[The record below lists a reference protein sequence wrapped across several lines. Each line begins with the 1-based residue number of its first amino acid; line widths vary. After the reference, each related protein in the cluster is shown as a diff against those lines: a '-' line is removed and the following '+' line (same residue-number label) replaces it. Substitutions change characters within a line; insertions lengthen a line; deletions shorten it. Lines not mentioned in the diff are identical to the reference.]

1 MFDRAEQIRFCTSR
15 DGVRI
20 AYAVCGNGPPLVWSP
35 HWVRHL
41 KYDWVG
47 PLWRPWLELLTRHH
61 TVIRYDWRGC
71 GLSDREGVAFDPHSH
86 YEDLEAVIAAA
97 GFERF
102 ALFGV
107 GHGARIGMT
116 YAARFPSRVSRLV
129 LSGVSACGRVAR
141 GQTPEEA
148 AEEETRVNA
157 MALGWQT
164 DTPAYAQFFTTFHVP
179 DASAEQS
186 RSYNELLRLATS
198 PANAVAMM
206 RSFHRADVRDS
217 VSNVRCPTL
226 VMHSRDDSIIPF
238 EWGREV
244 AAQIPE
250 AFLVPLESRN
260 HVLVPDEPAWP
271 HMIEALDDFLLAR
284 SGAPIAVPVALD
296 KLTQREDEVLE
307 LVAQGLDNTT
317 IGKRLG
323 ISERTA
329 RNHVSTI
336 LSKLGVNSRAKAIV
350 RAREAGFGQKPAK

>member
-1 MFDRAEQIRFCTSR
+1 MSDRAEQIRFCTSR

-35 HWVRHL
+35 HWMRHL

-71 GLSDREGVAFDPHSH
+71 GLSDREGVALHPHSH

-102 ALFGV
+102 SLFGM
-107 GHGARIGMT
+107 GHGTRIGMA
-116 YAARFPSRVSRLV
+116 YAARFPTRVSRLV
-129 LSGVSACGRVAR
+129 LSGASTCGRVAR

-148 AEEETRVNA
+148 AEEEIRLNA
-157 MALGWQT
+157 MALSWQT
-164 DTPAYAQFFTTFHVP
+164 DTPAYARFFTTFHFP
-179 DASAEQS
+179 DANADQY
-186 RSYNELLRLATS
+186 RAHNELLRLATS

-206 RSFHRADVRDS
+206 KSFHRADVRDS
-217 VSNVRCPTL
+217 IANVRCPTL
-226 VMHSRDDSIIPF
+226 VMHSRDESIIPF
-238 EWGREV
+238 DWGREV
-244 AAQIPE
+244 AAQIPD
-250 AFLVPLESRN
+250 ARFVPLESRN
-260 HVLVPDEPAWP
+260 HVLLPHEPAWP
-271 HMIEALDDFLLAR
+271 QMVEAIDEFLLAR
-284 SGAPIAVPVALD
+284 SDASIAAPMALD

-307 LVAQGLDNTT
+307 LVAKGLDNST

-336 LSKLGVNSRAKAIV
+336 LSKLGVNSRAQAIV
-350 RAREAGFGQKPAK
+350 RAREAGFGQKSGV